1 MTKKYVDGLP
11 LARQEKIWARQG
23 VELSRATLAN
33 WVIQCTQTWLKP
45 LYRHMKQALLED
57 TVIHADETTVQVLK
71 ENGKTSYILP
81 KARNEHRQNVVR
93 PLLEEYFC
101 WLKTVH
107 PEKGS
112 KLEDAV
118 RYSLNQKQQLMAFLD
133 STEVPISNNLAEN
146 AIRPF
151 VVGRK
156 NWLFCDS
163 VKGAESSAIVYSIAE
178 TAKANNLEPY
188 DYLLRVLSLLPGKG
202 KSPSHE
208 ELERLMPWH
217 PDVQG
222 REVLRKRKT

>member
-1 MTKKYVDGLP
+1 MKTSKAAVGYRYCTKLF
-11 LARQEKIWARQG
+11 
-23 VELSRATLAN
+23 TL
-33 WVIQCTQTWLKP
+33 
-45 LYRHMKQALLED
+45 D
-57 TVIHADETTVQVLK
+57 
-71 ENGKTSYILP
+71 GKTSYILP
-81 KARNEHRQNVVR
+81 KARNEHRQNVVH

-118 RYSLNQKQQLMAFLD
+118 RYSMNQESGLD
-133 STEVPISNNLAEN
+133 SPEVPISNNLAEN

-151 VVGRK
+151 VAVRK

-163 VKGAESSAIVYSIAE
+163 VKGAESSAIVYSIVE

-188 DYLLRVLSLLPGKG
+188 DYLLMVLSLLPDKG
-202 KSPSHE
+202 NSPSHE